1 MAASPLLHISTGGS
15 IEAALSALDELP
27 RGVER
32 ARMRAHRKL
41 VVWLRRQVLRAMAAA
56 AEVPQKTFLALLRF
70 RTTMAG
76 DGSITVWIGTNPISA
91 HHLGT
96 VTWTRKMKGARAGS
110 RMFVGTWSWV
120 NKPGAKT
127 GPAIMKR
134 TTLDRP
140 PIEVE
145 RVPIHD
151 AVRARLNAMQ
161 TEIGERYQTLLAQEL
176 RYALDIE
183 TRRAAA

>member
-1 MAASPLLHISTGGS
+1 MAASPILHISTGGS

-70 RTTMAG
+70 RTSMTG
-76 DGSITVWIGTNPISA
+76 DGSISVWIGTNPIAA

-96 VTWTRKMKGARAGS
+96 VTWSPKMKGARAGA
-110 RMFVGTWSWV
+110 RMFAGTWSWV
-120 NKPGAKT
+120 DNPGAKT
-127 GPAIMKR
+127 GPAIMR
-134 TTLDRP
+134 RAGP
-140 PIEVE
+140 ERMPIESVKIA
-145 RVPIHD
+145 IHQ
-151 AVRARLNAMQ
+151 AVAAKLEAMQ
-161 TEIGERYQTLLAQEL
+161 GEIGERYRTLLAQEL
-176 RYALDIE
+176 RYALEIE
-183 TRRAAA
+183 GRKAAA